1 MSDETTGPHQ
11 YTAQVYTLY
20 HQVPVFDA
28 IIDVYVHSNNTGHI
42 LAHSVF
48 EFSLGVQKKVLRTLA
63 KNKHKNLS
71 PLQAEDN

>member
-1 MSDETTGPHQ
+1 MSGPQTTQ
-11 YTAQVYTLY
+11 KYTARDCTLY

-48 EFSLGVQKKVLRTLA
+48 EFSLDVQKKVLRTLA
-63 KNKHKNLS
+63 KNKYKILS
-71 PLQAEDN
+71 PLQAKDN